1 MNFKAFTILEMII
14 NLALMS
20 IIVGM
25 VYLVYGYFSK
35 SLSQY
40 SIMSTENFDLEL
52 FYSQLEEDFYIAD
65 KIVLID
71 EKKIEIIFY
80 NEEYVNYSWE
90 GKFLYRVNKQKKDSI
105 KVLDFKAT
113 SLNPIDPAKKTLI
126 KNIMVQALLYD
137 KEAPLYLYKN
147 YASNYLIAT
156 E

>member
-71 EKKIEIIFY
+71 EKK
-80 NEEYVNYSWE
+80 
-90 GKFLYRVNKQKKDSI
+90 
-105 KVLDFKAT
+105 
-113 SLNPIDPAKKTLI
+113 
-126 KNIMVQALLYD
+126 
-137 KEAPLYLYKN
+137 
-147 YASNYLIAT
+147 
-156 E
+156 